1 MDGAATSA
9 KRRILIVDD
18 DPSICRA
25 YDEILRAEG
34 YDVVTSASRAEGLAA
49 LERLNGAVDAF
60 IVDIGLRD
68 ADGPDFARD
77 AVARFGNRPTI
88 YVSGWTDDF
97 WDLSGAPGPW
107 MVLRKP
113 VPVPRLLASLRWLI
127 EGGPRPAELE

>member
-1 MDGAATSA
+1 MADPPTSA
-9 KRRILIVDD
+9 KRRVLIVDD

-25 YDEILRAEG
+25 YDEVLRAEG
-34 YDVVTSASRAEGLAA
+34 YDVVTSGSRAEGLAA

-77 AVARFGNRPTI
+77 AVDRFGKRPTI

-97 WDLSGAPGPW
+97 WDLSNAPGPW

-113 VPVPRLLASLRWLI
+113 VPVPRLLAALRWLI
-127 EGGPRPAELE
+127 EGGPKPAELE